1 MVRFLLLAALAG
13 TSSVALSNVAVN
25 AAPDAAALADHLKA
39 SKVVYYGSWRCS
51 ACQYQGRLFGDAV
64 NRLPYVECAKPEEFP
79 IQAAACQT
87 AEIRA
92 YPTWILPNGDRR
104 VGVQSLE
111 ELQRWSGMSPSP

>member
-13 TSSVALSNVAVN
+13 TSSVLMSNGAVHASPN
-25 AAPDAAALADHLKA
+25 PAALADHLKD
-39 SKVVYYGSWRCS
+39 SGVLYYGSWRCS
-51 ACQYQGRLFGDAV
+51 ACRYQGRLFGDAV
-64 NRLPYVECAKPEEFP
+64 NRLPYVECAKPDAFP

-111 ELQRWSGMSPSP
+111 QLQRWSDMSPNP

>member
-1 MVRFLLLAALAG
+1 MVRSLLLAALAG
-13 TSSVALSNVAVN
+13 TSSVALNNVAVN
-25 AAPDAAALADHLKA
+25 AAPDPAALADHLKA

-64 NRLPYVECAKPEEFP
+64 NRLPYVECAKPDEFP

-92 YPTWILPNGDRR
+92 FPPGSCPTAIVVSVCNRSRNCIAGRA
-104 VGVQSLE
+104 
-111 ELQRWSGMSPSP
+111 

>member
-13 TSSVALSNVAVN
+13 GSSVVLSSEAVN
-25 AAPDAAALADHLKA
+25 AAPDPTALADYLRA
-39 SKVVYYGSWRCS
+39 SKILYYGSWRCS
-51 ACQYQGRLFGDAV
+51 ACQYQGRLFGEAV
-64 NRLPYVECAKPEEFP
+64 NRLPYVECAKPDEFP

-111 ELQRWSGMSPSP
+111 ELQRWSGMSANP